1 MKKNNKKIIFFCPTI
16 SDQGGLEKTL
26 AIYLNYLSDFNN
38 VSLVTNTNNTKRLSK
53 VKKKIEII
61 NPKNIFFLKFRL
73 LNNIF
78 CILKLLKNKNKEDI
92 IFSMQDHFIF
102 LLLKFFGLKNKL
114 IIRTMSAIYNTKNKD
129 ESSQLKKYF
138 LIKKFVMNFYKYADL
153 VITFSNNNKFYLTT
167 VNKVKNVEVIYNYF
181 ERNTGNKKRKKMYN
195 IFFIGRLVEDKDPE
209 FFLRNCIE
217 ISKKYN
223 IKIHIIGRG
232 ECSNR
237 LKNISKGY
245 KNLIKLYGF
254 VESPLKKFNKIIDIF
269 CVTSKFDGTPN
280 VLGEAMSYNIPSI
293 APDKIGLSNLLFA
306 NGKYGYL
313 YKPGNNNDFQK
324 KIKNI
329 ILNYNKAI
337 IKAKRGNLALKRFSK
352 QNTLYK
358 LNKVINNI
366 N

>member
-1 MKKNNKKIIFFCPTI
+1 M
-16 SDQGGLEKTL
+16 
-26 AIYLNYLSDFNN
+26 
-38 VSLVTNTNNTKRLSK
+38 
-53 VKKKIEII
+53 
-61 NPKNIFFLKFRL
+61 
-73 LNNIF
+73 
-78 CILKLLKNKNKEDI
+78 
-92 IFSMQDHFIF
+92 
-102 LLLKFFGLKNKL
+102 
-114 IIRTMSAIYNTKNKD
+114 
-129 ESSQLKKYF
+129 
-138 LIKKFVMNFYKYADL
+138 
-153 VITFSNNNKFYLTT
+153 
-167 VNKVKNVEVIYNYF
+167 KNVEVIYNYF
-181 ERNTGNKKRKKMYN
+181 ERNTGNKKRKKIYN

-217 ISKKYN
+217 ISKKHN

-245 KNLIKLYGF
+245 ENLIKLYGF

-306 NGKYGYL
+306 NGKYGHL

-324 KIKNI
+324 KIINI
-329 ILNYNKAI
+329 ISNYNKAI

-366 N
+366 NL